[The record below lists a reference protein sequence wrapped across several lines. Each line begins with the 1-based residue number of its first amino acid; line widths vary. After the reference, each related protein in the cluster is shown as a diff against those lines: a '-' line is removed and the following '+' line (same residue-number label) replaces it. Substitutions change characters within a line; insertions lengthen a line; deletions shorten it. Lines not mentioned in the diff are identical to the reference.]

1 LSDGENLKK
10 QTLFTI
16 TAVLM
21 LATALVFETQFS
33 APANAQSNGTVDG
46 WTVRNQGGN
55 YSESNGTIRIWSDT
69 HDQGVVLYKEIS
81 PKSDFEFSLQV
92 KAARMDGFGIV
103 IGDIDTGRQMNFE
116 FHNKYGTNTFLL
128 ARAVNETSASTGVY
142 GTYWDWQGFAY
153 GQENVWYTM
162 KLTVQ
167 ATPFV
172 VTGQVYN
179 ENGVLLGKLSLSDME
194 NFLFKDI
201 QNVEIMNPWGGD
213 YYVRNISDV
222 TAIPNTP
229 GDSGEGNSTQIQT
242 FEGWNV
248 INDHGY
254 FTKTDGTWR
263 IWSDAHD
270 DGTTF
275 YKNISSKT
283 DFQFSLQIKAN
294 QIDGFG
300 LLVGKQAFLNGSK
313 EGAIFEFHNKYGSN
327 TFLLARFVHTTVWET
342 GQPGDIWDWQGFA
355 YGQENTWYTMKLS
368 VQAKPFKVTGEV
380 FTEDGT
386 SLETYS
392 VSDMINLKFE
402 DIQVIGFTDG
412 WGGDYNIRNISD
424 VSDIAANPSSD
435 SNSNGAAQPQISIAP
450 EISSTTLNTPINIKG
465 KLSDSNGSPITNE
478 TVILSYSFPGIDG
491 WLPISSAYTDAAGEY
506 AIQWANT
513 ATGYFTLKAQWNGN
527 STFQGCSNTTTV
539 NILPYKENNVFFVQS
554 NSTVTALSFNSTS
567 IELSFSVTGPSGT
580 HGYTQVTIEKGL
592 ISNPQN
598 LRVNLDSKQLEY
610 RITKQSDSWVITLNY
625 SHSTHEISMQFQP
638 TQQTEPSQ
646 TQLFITGVLLAV
658 FFAVLIAALVVFRS
672 KKQDN

>member
-10 QTLFTI
+10 QTLLTI

-21 LATALVFETQFS
+21 LATTLVFETQFA
-33 APANAQSNGTVDG
+33 APALAQSNEAIDG
-46 WTVRNQGGN
+46 WTVRNQGGY

-69 HDQGVVLYKEIS
+69 HDQGVILYKEIS

-116 FHNKYGTNTFLL
+116 FHNKYGVNTFLL

-142 GTYWDWQGFAY
+142 GTYWDWRGFAY

-167 ATPFV
+167 KTPFV

-179 ENGVLLGKLSLSDME
+179 ETGVLLGKLSLSDME

-222 TAIPNTP
+222 TAVPSTP
-229 GDSGEGNSTQIQT
+229 GGNGEGNSTQIQT

-254 FTKTDGTWR
+254 FTKTDGNWR
-263 IWSDAHD
+263 IWSNAHD

-275 YKNISSKT
+275 YKQISPKT
-283 DFQFSLQIKAN
+283 DFQFSLQVKASRL
-294 QIDGFG
+294 DGFG
-300 LLVGKQAFLNGSK
+300 IFVGTEAFLNGSK
-313 EGAIFEFHNKYGSN
+313 EGTNFEFHKYG
-327 TFLLARFVHTTVWET
+327 TKIFLLARFVHKTVWET

-380 FTEDGT
+380 FTENGT
-386 SLETYS
+386 SLGAYS

-402 DIQVIGFTDG
+402 DIQVIAFGDG
-412 WGGDYNIRNISD
+412 WGGDYNVRNIAD
-424 VSDIAANPSSD
+424 ISDIAVNPSGD
-435 SNSNGAAQPQISIAP
+435 NGADGVVQSQISITP
-450 EISSTTLNTPINIKG
+450 EISSTALNTPINIKG
-465 KLSDSNGSPITNE
+465 KLSDANGNPIINK
-478 TVILSYSFPGIDG
+478 TVVLSYSFPDIDG
-491 WLPISSAYTDAAGEY
+491 WLPISSTYTDTAGEY

-527 STFQGCSNTTTV
+527 ATYQGCSNTTTV
-539 NILPYKENNVFFVQS
+539 NILPYKESNVFFVQS
-554 NSTVTALSFNSTS
+554 NSTVTTLSFNSTS
-567 IELSFSVTGPSGT
+567 MELSFSVTGPSGT
-580 HGYTQVTIEKGL
+580 HGYTQVTIEKSL

-598 LRVNLDSKQLEY
+598 LRVNLDDKQLDY
-610 RITKQSDSWVITLNY
+610 TITEQSDSWVITLNY
-625 SHSTHEISMQFQP
+625 SHSSHEISMQFQP
-638 TQQTEPSQ
+638 KQQTEPSQ
-646 TQLFITGVLLAV
+646 TQLLITGA
-658 FFAVLIAALVVFRS
+658 LIAAFFAALIASLAVLRH